1 MEIYDSEGKFIK
13 KAQTGG
19 RKGVNIVSIP
29 LNMDPPRVPKS
40 PVLLGAAAIGPSM
53 KEGSYKIKIVKGK
66 ESFED
71 EMILAKL
78 TAAQTELEAAKSK
91 RAKKKAQEQVD
102 YYAGIREGISATQA
116 GESGIPGQVRLRE
129 KIAEVYGAV
138 TSYDGAPTN
147 LQVKALDLY
156 QGEIDALKDMK
167 H

>member
-1 MEIYDSEGKFIK
+1 
-13 KAQTGG
+13 
-19 RKGVNIVSIP
+19 
-29 LNMDPPRVPKS
+29 
-40 PVLLGAAAIGPSM
+40 M

-66 ESFED
+66 ESFETELVMGANPALKHSLADRTLRHETLLRAYNMLEQLADVD

-147 LQVKALDLY
+147 LQLKALDLY

-167 H
+167 HE